1 MNMEAKFKKGDIV
14 RILENRLNP
23 NAVGKNGVIVKV
35 YENANTKEPLYR
47 VRLTNCKSPL
57 KGVAEEYCL
66 EKAEE

>member
-1 MNMEAKFKKGDIV
+1 MEAKFKKGDTV

-23 NAVGKNGVIVKV
+23 NAVGKNGVIIQI
-35 YENANTKEPLYR
+35 YEDANTKEPLYR
-47 VRLTNCKSPL
+47 VRLTDRKSPL